1 MNFESIFEL
10 FNVFYNGWVTLS
22 WISISYLKCDWLI
35 SGKIILVVYKFST
48 LYTGRVLLCNYP
60 HKNKFCSWF
69 FFDSPVKWP
78 DNFLAKI
85 KIKATEA
92 CCLSIP
98 LAEVAGTSDPSVCQF
113 LSFWFMIALWW
124 YEALGMVKALPFNFK
139 LPMKICQRLDLNSL
153 SYPSNHFA
161 LEN

>member
-1 MNFESIFEL
+1 ML
-10 FNVFYNGWVTLS
+10 FTNSLHF
-22 WISISYLKCDWLI
+22 
-35 SGKIILVVYKFST
+35 ILVEFSCATTHIKTNFAHGSSLT
-48 LYTGRVLLCNYP
+48 LQSSDLTI
-60 HKNKFCSWF
+60 FW
-69 FFDSPVKWP
+69 
-78 DNFLAKI
+78 AKI